1 MTNITQLP
9 TVSSSCI
16 TMIKIIKLATF
27 GCLSIR
33 LPLVHALVSTH
44 SAIPSW
50 IGCCR
55 WGNRAEKNLP
65 ISFRS
70 SSSSCIV
77 RPYFSLA
84 SILAEEIEFE
94 TIFDDIDDANDFTGD
109 SDEVSEFY
117 RRDLD
122 DDPNAPIP
130 DRAGLSK
137 LLSQRFEKRKACEYD
152 KVREIDI
159 LLKRRHGVRAYDNPC
174 VWTRQAKPPASYLRR
189 KARRKANEMVSRFGP
204 TGTCILNS
212 SFSCKMRMSLSLY

>member
-1 MTNITQLP
+1 MTNIPQVP
-9 TVSSSCI
+9 TLSSSRI

-27 GCLSIR
+27 GCFSIR
-33 LPLVHALVSTH
+33 LKSAHALVSTH
-44 SAIPSW
+44 SAIPDW
-50 IGCCR
+50 IGGCCCR
-55 WGNRAEKNLP
+55 GKRSEKNLL
-65 ISFRS
+65 ISIRSS
-70 SSSSCIV
+70 SSSSCILRPV

-84 SILAEEIEFE
+84 SSVTQEFELE

-137 LLSQRFEKRKACEYD
+137 LLSRRFEKRKACEYD

-159 LLKRRHGVRAYDNPC
+159 LLKRQHGVRAYDNPC

-189 KARRKANEMVSRFGP
+189 KARRKANEMMSRFGP
-204 TGTCILNS
+204 TGTCL
-212 SFSCKMRMSLSLY
+212 F